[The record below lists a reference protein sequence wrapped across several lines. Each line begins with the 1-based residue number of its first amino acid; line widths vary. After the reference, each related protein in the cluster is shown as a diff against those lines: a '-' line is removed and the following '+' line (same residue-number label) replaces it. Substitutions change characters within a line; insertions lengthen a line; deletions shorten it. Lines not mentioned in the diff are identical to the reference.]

1 MRWLLSAAL
10 ALLVLA
16 APSAGLAQGDAPPV
30 RARNAGVIAGRV
42 VGIDY
47 RTGIADV
54 ATRNRGRFEVQ
65 ILPSTIIEG
74 PTPGFHTITDIA
86 KGSRIRVF
94 LSQRGNL
101 FNAQIV
107 RIK

>member
-1 MRWLLSAAL
+1 
-10 ALLVLA
+10 
-16 APSAGLAQGDAPPV
+16 
-30 RARNAGVIAGRV
+30 
-42 VGIDY
+42 
-47 RTGIADV
+47 
-54 ATRNRGRFEVQ
+54 
-65 ILPSTIIEG
+65 LPSTIIEG